1 MNNQQP
7 GEERR
12 RFKRIPV
19 RFDLIYKINRPPS
32 IRISMRQ
39 KEMFAWLVD
48 ISEGGMALIAED
60 QFPDAV
66 GLDLTFHL
74 IFKDKQTPPMHAEGR
89 VCYKIALTDIPGY
102 RIGIEF
108 TKIDKQDK
116 QMILDFV
123 NKTKDE

>member
-1 MNNQQP
+1 MNNQRSK
-7 GEERR
+7 EERR
-12 RFKRIPV
+12 KFKRIPV

-32 IRISMRQ
+32 IRISMRE

-66 GLDLTFHL
+66 SLDLTFHL
-74 IFKDKQTPPMHAEGR
+74 IFKDQQTPPMHAEGR
-89 VCYKIALTDIPGY
+89 VCYKILLTDIPGY

-116 QMILDFV
+116 QAIIDFV
-123 NKTKDE
+123 NKTKYE